1 MLLYLIM
8 WQIKEHRDITKT
20 CRKLPLEVVKKYELW
35 KNIVLRHGT
44 KKLKEFPGFHDEAL
58 QGERKGQRSSRLSLQ
73 YRVIYAVELD
83 VLAVFVIAITP
94 HKY

>member
-1 MLLYLIM
+1 M
-8 WQIKEHRDITKT
+8 WHIKEHRDISKI

-35 KNIVLRHGT
+35 KDIVFRHGL

-58 QGERKGQRSSRLSLQ
+58 QGKRKGQHSSRLSLQ
-73 YRVIYAVELD
+73 YRIVYAVEPD
-83 VLAVFVIAITP
+83 TCTVFVLKITP